1 MGGVNQRYSWVDG
14 GVLSEKIVFSL
25 SIKYTEPAQI
35 ENVATTWSLDL
46 LLLQLSIARSLGNR
60 IQK

>member
-1 MGGVNQRYSWVDG
+1 MGGVNQRYSWVDTYHYG
-14 GVLSEKIVFSL
+14 SVLSEKIVFSL

-46 LLLQLSIARSLGNR
+46 LLLQLSIAT
-60 IQK
+60 

>member
-1 MGGVNQRYSWVDG
+1 MGGVNQRYSWVDTYG
-14 GVLSEKIVFSL
+14 SVLSEKVVFSL

-46 LLLQLSIARSLGNR
+46 LLLQLSIAGV
-60 IQK
+60 

>member
-1 MGGVNQRYSWVDG
+1 MGGVNQRYSWVDTYG
-14 GVLSEKIVFSL
+14 SVLSEKIVFSL

-46 LLLQLSIARSLGNR
+46 LLLQLSIAT
-60 IQK
+60 